1 MQALR
6 LTVEKTMKKY
16 LLAISGL
23 FVLWTMAAHAQPSA
37 SANTHIIHVLK
48 SQFERPNKPL
58 EVPVVVVSGDYA
70 VADWLQG
77 DKGGR
82 ALLRR
87 NADGWRVQMCSG
99 AQFKSSQVL
108 RQAGVQADDANQ
120 ISRALK
126 KNEQSLTHEQL
137 KKIDSFQGIMDVLS
151 NPEHHHH

>member
-1 MQALR
+1 
-6 LTVEKTMKKY
+6 MKKY

-23 FVLWTMAAHAQPSA
+23 FVLWVMAAHAQPSA

-58 EVPVVVVSGDYA
+58 DVPVVVVSGDYA

-99 AQFKSSQVL
+99 HSSNRL
-108 RQAGVQADDANQ
+108 RCFVKLACKRMTQTKLAV
-120 ISRALK
+120 
-126 KNEQSLTHEQL
+126 H
-137 KKIDSFQGIMDVLS
+137 
-151 NPEHHHH
+151 